1 MQSKKI
7 LVLRNYTIEPVFNEL
22 KNKFKVKNINI
33 SFDFSSYDSALPEI
47 LKMNS
52 AKLVSYDSIFIFF
65 SIEAMLSVKKKNE
78 SNQSVKNYKKLILEI
93 IYHLK
98 KSGVENIVLF
108 YFFNKKFLKF
118 SINKKNIEKFY
129 LDINKNNRINIQI
142 FNLTKE
148 INFFLPTD
156 KIFDKRYWDS
166 SMFPFNGNGLKITTN
181 ILYNKIQQIL
191 KFKYKLIILDADNT
205 LWNGVIDEI
214 GYKKINFLNKS
225 RNINYFT
232 FQKNIKKLKNK
243 GLLLALCT
251 KNDFSSIK
259 KVFVYHSKKMKL
271 KLSDFLVIKAN
282 WDPKYKNILSL
293 HKKLN
298 LSVENSLFI
307 DDSDFEINSVSN
319 MIPKIDTQ
327 NFFEYENFYKNIDK
341 ILISNK
347 LKVTEEDKIRNR
359 LYSEEF
365 KRTDEKDKFNNFKN
379 YIKNLNITLKINKNS
394 KKDVRRLAQLTQR
407 TNQFNSSA
415 IRLSELDIKKIIKDP
430 KKMIYQCSAKDKFG
444 DYGIIG
450 LAIIELASR
459 SALVTNFLMSCR
471 ALGREIENNFFEYFI
486 NEIKK
491 SKINECT
498 ILFKKNNKNM
508 LVESFLKKNCKK
520 FKKRNKFEYYKV
532 NISNK
537 KNNQNLM
544 KIING

>member
-22 KNKFKVKNINI
+22 KHKFKVKNINI

-232 FQKNIKKLKNK
+232 FQKNINKLKNE

-537 KNNQNLM
+537 KNNQNLV

>member
-108 YFFNKKFLKF
+108 YFFNNKFLKF
-118 SINKKNIEKFY
+118 SINKKKIEKFY

-225 RNINYFT
+225 LNINYFT

-379 YIKNLNITLKINKNS
+379 YIKNLNITLKIIKNS

-415 IRLSELDIKKIIKDP
+415 IRLSELDIKNIIKDP

-537 KNNQNLM
+537 KNNQNLV

>member
-22 KNKFKVKNINI
+22 KHKFKVKNINI

-52 AKLVSYDSIFIFF
+52 AKLVSYDSILIFF
-65 SIEAMLSVKKKNE
+65 SIEAMLSDKKKNE

-181 ILYNKIQQIL
+181 ILYNKIQQIF

-415 IRLSELDIKKIIKDP
+415 IRLSELDVKKIIKDP

-537 KNNQNLM
+537 KNNQNLV

>member
-537 KNNQNLM
+537 KNNQNLV

>member
-415 IRLSELDIKKIIKDP
+415 IRLSELDIKNIIKDP

-491 SKINECT
+491 SKINECA

>member
-22 KNKFKVKNINI
+22 KHKFKVKNINI

-52 AKLVSYDSIFIFF
+52 AKLVSYDSILIFF
-65 SIEAMLSVKKKNE
+65 SIEAMLSDKKKNE

-98 KSGVENIVLF
+98 KSGVKNIVLF

-142 FNLTKE
+142 FNLIKE

-327 NFFEYENFYKNIDK
+327 NLFEYENFYKNIDK

-394 KKDVRRLAQLTQR
+394 KKDVHRLAQLTQR

-415 IRLSELDIKKIIKDP
+415 IRLSELDVKKIIKDP

-450 LAIIELASR
+450 LAIIELASK

-491 SKINECT
+491 SKINECA

>member
-7 LVLRNYTIEPVFNEL
+7 LILRNYTIEPVFNEL
-22 KNKFKVKNINI
+22 KHKFKVKNINI

-537 KNNQNLM
+537 KNNQNLV